1 MADFFSRLS
10 ERALGNAT
18 GVRPDL
24 APVIAS
30 TAERNPSLQNIDNE
44 VSAKLRPQLRQ
55 TNLQTQQHD
64 RPTFVTQAPVS
75 TNDDGRDQRREPDV
89 NPVHESQAPVS
100 TNDDGRDQGREPDV
114 NLVHK
119 RSQPPIRKVLPE
131 ELPAITSAPTPHRE
145 EPLVTASSKS
155 DHVPFSLEKMPQP
168 NAAAARHEIVPAAAV
183 KLASPPQT
191 ISSQPSPRPTIH
203 VTIGR
208 LEVRAVTAPA
218 NVPAK
223 NMERRRNSLLS
234 LDEYL
239 RQRNEG
245 RR

>member
-30 TAERNPSLQNIDNE
+30 TAERNPSLENIDNE
-44 VSAKLRPQLRQ
+44 VSPKLRPQPRQ
-55 TNLQTQQHD
+55 SNLQTQQHD

-75 TNDDGRDQRREPDV
+75 TNVDGRDQRWEPDV
-89 NPVHESQAPVS
+89 NP
-100 TNDDGRDQGREPDV
+100 
-114 NLVHK
+114 VHK
-119 RSQPPIRKVLPE
+119 RSQPPIRKILPE

-145 EPLVTASSKS
+145 EPLVRASSKS

-168 NAAAARHEIVPAAAV
+168 NAAPARHEIVPAAAV

-191 ISSQPSPRPTIH
+191 ISSQPSPRPTIQ

-208 LEVRAVTAPA
+208 LEVRAVTVPA

>member
-10 ERALGNAT
+10 ERTLGNAT

-24 APVIAS
+24 APVMAS
-30 TAERNPSLQNIDNE
+30 IAERNPSLENIDNE
-44 VSAKLRPQLRQ
+44 VSLKFWPQPHQ
-55 TNLQTQQHD
+55 SNLQTQEHD
-64 RPTFVTQAPVS
+64 RPTSMTQAPVS
-75 TNDDGRDQRREPDV
+75 TNDE
-89 NPVHESQAPVS
+89 
-100 TNDDGRDQGREPDV
+100 GRDQGREPDV
-114 NLVHK
+114 DPGHEPF
-119 RSQPPIRKVLPE
+119 QPFIRKVARE
-131 ELPAITSAPTPHRE
+131 ELPAITRAPIPHRE
-145 EPLVTASSKS
+145 EPLVTASNKS
-155 DHVPFSLEKMPQP
+155 DHVPFSLEKLPQP
-168 NAAAARHEIVPAAAV
+168 NAATARPEIVPAAAV

-191 ISSQPSPRPTIH
+191 ISSESDPRPTIR

-218 NVPAK
+218 DAPAK
-223 NMERRRNSLLS
+223 NTERRRNSLLS